1 MNRREEKKHETFEA
15 IVGAAAISFET
26 VGYQE
31 TAIESI
37 AVDAGVSAGTVY
49 NYFGTK
55 NAILATIVTQQTDG
69 IMREAR
75 EALDLEAS
83 DPIAALMPMIRV
95 YIDAMS
101 GYGPDLLKEVF
112 RAGFEPAQ
120 SGLLADLVSADER
133 VIAQLADAL
142 QRMQSLGLVAV
153 DVDPVQA
160 ALLVYSVVAVAL
172 MMFVAVPGMT
182 SEEVNAAAEDQIVMV
197 FGGLGDRD
205 VHPNG

>member
-1 MNRREEKKHETFEA
+1 MNRREQKKHETFEA
-15 IVGAAAISFET
+15 IVGAAATSFET
-26 VGYQE
+26 VGYEE

-37 AVDAGVSAGTVY
+37 AADAGVSAGTVY

-55 NAILATIVTQQTDG
+55 NAILATIVTQQTDA
-69 IMREAR
+69 IMREAG

-83 DPIAALMPMIRV
+83 DPIAALLPMIRV

-120 SGLLADLVSADER
+120 SGLLADLVSADQR

-142 QRMQSLGLVAV
+142 ERMQSQGLVAV

-160 ALLVYSVVAVAL
+160 ALLIYSVVAVAL

-182 SEEVNAAAEDQIVMV
+182 SEEVNAAAGDQIVMV